1 MKKYFLGAMVLVA
14 VLAIAGCGNKKQ
26 NANNQKKPE
35 MTAQNLLIIVDPQI
49 DFTTGSLAVAKG
61 PEAMDYLSKV
71 LADGLYK
78 KYNKIVVTQ
87 DFHPA
92 NHCSFVEQGG
102 VFPPHCVQNTEG
114 VNVYPKLQE
123 VLNNIKD
130 VNIEYLTKGD
140 KADKEEF
147 SIFQNEK
154 NGEYLNEHIKTV
166 EYNTITICGIA
177 SDYCVLETLKDL
189 LVFYPADKVNVAM
202 NCIAS
207 VADDEILPAFMA
219 EKGVKAITF

>member
-1 MKKYFLGAMVLVA
+1 MKKCLLGAMVLLA
-14 VLAIAGCGNKKQ
+14 ALAITGCGNKNQK
-26 NANNQKKPE
+26 ANNQKE
-35 MTAQNLLIIVDPQI
+35 TQMTTQHLLIIVDPQI
-49 DFTTGSLAVAKG
+49 DFTTGSLAVANG

-78 KYNKIVVTQ
+78 KFTKIVVTQ

-114 VNVYPKLQE
+114 VNVYPNLQE

-130 VNIEYLTKGD
+130 IDIEYLTKGD

-154 NGEYLNEHIKTV
+154 NGTYLNEHIKLT
-166 EYNTITICGIA
+166 EYNSVTICGIA

-189 LVFYPADKVNVAM
+189 LAFYPAEKVSVAM
-202 NCIAS
+202 NCIAA
-207 VADDEILPAFMA
+207 VADNEILPTFMK
-219 EKGVKAITF
+219 EKGVNAITF